1 MRFVKSQAPFPA
13 YIGGIGSGK
22 SFAGAA
28 KVLTRIDRKGIGMI
42 CAPTYPMLRDSTL
55 RTMLE
60 MLDTLGVPHTHLKS
74 DNIITILDSGHEILC
89 RSLDNP
95 DGLRGPNL
103 EYAWIDEGC
112 YVSRDAGNIVK
123 GRVRVG
129 PLPQTWLTS
138 TPKGRNW
145 VWEDWERD
153 STGNESDPTHPLYRV
168 RTQENPELPAGYA
181 EGLRYSGVFAAQ
193 ELGGEFVAFEGLVY
207 SAFSRPRHVAAEAD
221 RCQPDVIYM
230 DPSAKGYI
238 MELARNGYPVKA
250 ANNDVIVGI
259 GRVTDVLE
267 HGFTI
272 DPSCINTIAEFE
284 SYRYPEGSRSET
296 DKPIKESDHALDA
309 FRYFCLGDAVGQPE
323 VMVW

>member
-207 SAFSRPRHVAAEAD
+207 SAFSRPRHVATMDCEGWRTSMTVDVGSRNPTAILTVRSASDERTHIEREVYRRNMSSGDITDAVAAEAD
-221 RCQPDVIYM
+221 RCQPDV
-230 DPSAKGYI
+230 
-238 MELARNGYPVKA
+238 
-250 ANNDVIVGI
+250 
-259 GRVTDVLE
+259 
-267 HGFTI
+267 
-272 DPSCINTIAEFE
+272 
-284 SYRYPEGSRSET
+284 
-296 DKPIKESDHALDA
+296 
-309 FRYFCLGDAVGQPE
+309 
-323 VMVW
+323 